1 MNKCKEK
8 VRQELYG
15 VVVTLGVMLISTL
28 LSRSYLNQYFDVIL
42 YAGVF
47 LVIGGFLYAIMKLDN
62 IKIGQTV
69 IIGGIATM
77 LLSCVL

>member
-8 VRQELYG
+8 VREEWDG

>member
-8 VRQELYG
+8 VREEWYV
-15 VVVTLGVMLISTL
+15 VVVTLGVMLISAL

-62 IKIGQTV
+62 VKIGQAV